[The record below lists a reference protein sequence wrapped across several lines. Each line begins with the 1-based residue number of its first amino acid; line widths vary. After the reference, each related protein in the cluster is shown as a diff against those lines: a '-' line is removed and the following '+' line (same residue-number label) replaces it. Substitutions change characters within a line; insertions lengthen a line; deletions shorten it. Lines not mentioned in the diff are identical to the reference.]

1 MSNDNFEQKIKKYAD
16 LLVKVG
22 LNVKPGQRIMISASI
37 TGDPVVR
44 RLTHYAVTA
53 AYQAG
58 ARYVKVRWLDSEL
71 TKIRL
76 QNAPADSFEELDDWY
91 FDARETI
98 TKEGGGILF
107 IYGEDPDLLAGQDQE
122 KIATMQRAGGQR
134 FRPIMLLSD
143 QGYGAWSLAAVP
155 EESWADKMFPDLPKE
170 KRIPQLWDYIFETC
184 RINEDDPIAAW
195 QTHSDN
201 LIARAN
207 YLTEKGYTALHFS
220 APGTDLTVGMPENHI
235 WLGGGDKNNQD
246 IWYMPN
252 IPTEEAFSMPHKDR
266 TNGTARASKPLSY
279 AGTLIENFSF
289 TFKDGKVIEYQAEKG
304 YDALKNLMEMDEG
317 SSRIGEVA
325 LAPNSS
331 PIAKTGRLFY
341 ETLYDEN
348 AANHIAFGNPYRN
361 NLKDGPQMSDEDFA
375 AAGGNN
381 SLAHVDFMIGS
392 GEMDVDGI
400 SADGSREPIMRK
412 GEWAFVV

>member
-1 MSNDNFEQKIKKYAD
+1 MTHNDFEQKLKKYAD
-16 LLVKVG
+16 VLIRVG
-22 LNVKPGQRIMISASI
+22 LNLKSGQRILLNASI

-58 ARYVKVRWLDSEL
+58 ARYVKVRWMDAEL

-76 QNAPADSFEELDDWY
+76 ENAPDDSFEELDDWY

-98 TKEGGGILF
+98 TKEGGGVLF
-107 IYGEDPDLLAGQDQE
+107 IYGDDPDLLAGQDQD
-122 KIATMQRAGGQR
+122 KIATMQRSGGKR
-134 FRPIMLLSD
+134 GRPIMLLSD
-143 QGYGAWSLAAVP
+143 QGYGVWSLAAVA

-170 KRIPQLWDYIFETC
+170 ERMMQLWDYIFEAC
-184 RINEDDPIAAW
+184 RINEDDPVAAW
-195 QTHSDN
+195 AAHSMN
-201 LIARAN
+201 LVARGK
-207 YLTEKGYTALHFS
+207 YLTDKKYTAIHFT
-220 APGTDLTVGMPENHI
+220 APGTDLTVGLPDNHI
-235 WLGGGDKNNQD
+235 WLGGGEKNNQD

-252 IPTEEAFSMPHKDR
+252 IPTEEVFSMPHKDR
-266 TNGTARASKPLSY
+266 TNGTVAASKPLSY

-289 TFKDGKVIEYQAEKG
+289 TFKDGKVVEYQAEKG
-304 YDALKNLMEMDEG
+304 YDALKNLLEMDEG

-348 AANHIAFGNPYRN
+348 AANHIAFGNPYRI
-361 NLKDGPQMSDEDFA
+361 NLVGGPEMSAEDFA
-375 AAGGNN
+375 AAGGND
-381 SLAHVDFMIGS
+381 SITHVDFMLGS

-400 SADGSREPIMRK
+400 CADGSREAIMRS
-412 GEWAFVV
+412 GEWAFEV